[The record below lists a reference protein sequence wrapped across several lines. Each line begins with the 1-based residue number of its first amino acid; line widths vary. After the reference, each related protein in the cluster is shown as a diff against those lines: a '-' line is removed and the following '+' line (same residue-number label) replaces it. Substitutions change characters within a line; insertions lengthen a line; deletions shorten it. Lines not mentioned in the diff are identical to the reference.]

1 MCCSYGFARFSQ
13 MAALVTHAL
22 AEVCTVPVAVWC
34 SDSALVLI
42 NEVNLRRAR
51 LVLGWVTGCP
61 GSTSEDVTSFR
72 YVTSHPGRLNLLP
85 SVGWQNEYQLCGCG
99 VKAGRSMTR
108 LRVNRCVAISER
120 FRKYTSYSRRFT
132 NVQVYF
138 TFTSVVTSCT
148 QMHSPSR
155 CERTSPAQSSHL

>member
-1 MCCSYGFARFSQ
+1 MCCSHGFARFRQ

-22 AEVCTVPVAVWC
+22 AEVCTVPVAVWR

-51 LVLGWVTGCP
+51 LVLGWMTVS

-72 YVTSHPGRLNLLP
+72 YVTSHPVRLNLLP

-99 VKAGRSMTR
+99 VKAGRSMAR

-132 NVQVYF
+132 NFQVYF
-138 TFTSVVTSCT
+138 TFTSLVTSCT
-148 QMHSPSR
+148 QIHSSR
-155 CERTSPAQSSHL
+155 RYERTSPAQSSHL